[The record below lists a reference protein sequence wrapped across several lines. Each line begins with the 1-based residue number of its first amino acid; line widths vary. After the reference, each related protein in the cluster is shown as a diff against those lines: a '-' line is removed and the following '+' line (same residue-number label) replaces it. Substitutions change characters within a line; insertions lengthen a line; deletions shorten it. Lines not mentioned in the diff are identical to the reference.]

1 MGLSDTEASEIEI
14 EIAGV
19 GVLVAAMMALEMAA
33 LEFVM
38 AVTVSMLE
46 KESSL
51 AFDVF
56 DTAILKV
63 SVWVYVR
70 V

>member
-1 MGLSDTEASEIEI
+1 MSDTEASEIEI

-19 GVLVAAMMALEMAA
+19 GVLVAGMMASEMAA

-56 DTAILKV
+56 DAAILKV

>member
-1 MGLSDTEASEIEI
+1 MSDTEASEGEI
-14 EIAGV
+14 EIVGV
-19 GVLVAAMMALEMAA
+19 GVSVAAMMALEMAA

-38 AVTVSMLE
+38 AVTFSILE
-46 KESSL
+46 KGASL

>member
-1 MGLSDTEASEIEI
+1 MSDTEASEGEI

-19 GVLVAAMMALEMAA
+19 RVLVAAMMALEMAA

-38 AVTVSMLE
+38 AVTVSILE

-56 DTAILKV
+56 DAATIKV